1 MLFYK
6 NLKINLVKN
15 SRGDNGK
22 SLNHWL
28 NLLKLEMRINV
39 EVTTIKC
46 KKISKLF
53 NRLQNILNLKDL
65 DLKRNVKSM
74 LSNLIKYSL
83 KFFHKAQFNF
93 LKNRKIK
100 TSFREKSK
108 FIMNKM
114 FINIK
119 ILRRMTLG
127 CSKQMTFIKMQKMH
141 IETSTN
147 FLSPAYHLIMV
158 KNFLSL

>member
-22 SLNHWL
+22 SLNHLL

-53 NRLQNILNLKDL
+53 NRL
-65 DLKRNVKSM
+65 
-74 LSNLIKYSL
+74 
-83 KFFHKAQFNF
+83 
-93 LKNRKIK
+93 
-100 TSFREKSK
+100 
-108 FIMNKM
+108 
-114 FINIK
+114 
-119 ILRRMTLG
+119 
-127 CSKQMTFIKMQKMH
+127 
-141 IETSTN
+141 
-147 FLSPAYHLIMV
+147 
-158 KNFLSL
+158 